1 MFQAWTGIKFST
13 CLISTFI
20 AFFLMVLSPDAL
32 ADQNDLKIAYQN
44 TVEQKLDPPAE
55 EILRYRRLATE
66 MLEQSGVELLI
77 AQYAVIVDRSPQ
89 VQALFI
95 FWFPLGEPAVLIGA
109 SPVSTGQ
116 LGRVDHFETPTG
128 VFDHSLTNPDFRA
141 EGTKNKLGFR
151 GYGAKGLRV
160 YDMGWQRAKRG
171 WGVGGKSLMRLQ
183 MHSTDPVLAEPLLG
197 SVQSEGCIRI
207 PASLNRLIDHFGVLD
222 ANYEAAR
229 ATGQHLWMLNPD
241 QMPITGAGRYLIVVD
256 SLQNSRPDWLTK
268 PLAKSIEKKRL
279 SN

>member
-13 CLISTFI
+13 CLISAFI
-20 AFFLMVLSPDAL
+20 AFFLMVISPDAL
-32 ADQNDLKIAYQN
+32 ADQNDLKITYQN

-66 MLEQSGVELLI
+66 MLEQSGVELLM

-116 LGRVDHFETPTG
+116 LGRVDHFETPTD

-197 SVQSEGCIRI
+197 SAQSEGCIRI

-229 ATGQHLWMLNPD
+229 ATGQHLWVLSPD
-241 QMPITGAGRYLIVVD
+241 QMPIIGAGRYLIVVD

>member
-1 MFQAWTGIKFST
+1 MFQAWTGIRFSI
-13 CLISTFI
+13 CLISAFI
-20 AFFLMVLSPDAL
+20 AFFLMVISPDAL
-32 ADQNDLKIAYQN
+32 ADQNDLKITYQN

-66 MLEQSGVELLI
+66 MLEQSGVELLT

-207 PASLNRLIDHFGVLD
+207 SASLNRLIDHFGVLD

-229 ATGQHLWMLNPD
+229 ATGQHLWVLNPD

-279 SN
+279 SK